1 MRETMK
7 STRRVALVGTT
18 DVSLV
23 PALAAEFAR
32 CGRNCFFLAASS
44 LPQLRNQVVRGVPQ
58 VIVLDESILDG
69 SATEEVFYA
78 LTAAAPV
85 VFVAS
90 QETLISAAPLAADG
104 DIECV
109 ARAGQYI
116 PLAAAI
122 VERRLRWLE
131 RAHASLGPPWA
142 ELPADFAE
150 ILRHEINNPLTGI
163 LGNAELLLAHRENL
177 PVAAAQRLE
186 TVVDLAIRLRE
197 TVRRL
202 SQMWESHHPAARSA

>member
-1 MRETMK
+1 MDSQK
-7 STRRVALVGTT
+7 RVALVDTT
-18 DVSLV
+18 DASLA

-32 CGRNCFFLAASS
+32 SWRNCFFPRVSS
-44 LPQLRNQVVRGVPQ
+44 LPQLRNQIVRSAPQ
-58 VIVLDESILDG
+58 VIVLDESVLNG
-69 SATEEVFYA
+69 SAMEEVLYS
-78 LTAAAPV
+78 LTAAVPV
-85 VFVAS
+85 VLVAS
-90 QETLISAAPLAADG
+90 HDTLTSAARLVAEG

-109 ARAGQYI
+109 ARAGNYV

-163 LGNAELLLAHRENL
+163 LGNAELLLAHRETL
-177 PVAAAQRLE
+177 PAVAAQRLE
-186 TVVDLAIRLRE
+186 TVVDLAVRLRE

-202 SQMWESHHPAARSA
+202 SQMWESRHPAARSA